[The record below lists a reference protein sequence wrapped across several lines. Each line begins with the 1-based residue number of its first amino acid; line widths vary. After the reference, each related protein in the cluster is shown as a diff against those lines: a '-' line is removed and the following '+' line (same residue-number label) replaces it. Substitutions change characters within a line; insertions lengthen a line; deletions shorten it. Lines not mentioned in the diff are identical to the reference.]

1 MPATLPAPVR
11 LSAAKATLEL
21 PFRIPAK
28 EWFSLREVAA
38 LSGMS
43 ESYVEKKFD
52 EGKSLSGHVHNGGK
66 GARDTK
72 RIPRVW
78 FILWMIETAEYDD
91 ASLGDALTSCLKN
104 VSAPILLRIASS
116 CHRFVAEK
124 EKR

>member
-1 MPATLPAPVR
+1 MAATLSATVR
-11 LSAAKATLEL
+11 SSAAKATLEL

-52 EGKSLSGHVHNGGK
+52 EGKILSGHVHNGGS
-66 GARDTK
+66 GARETK

-78 FILWMIETAEYDD
+78 FIAFMLNTAGYDD
-91 ASLGDALTSCLKN
+91 VSLGHALLSCLKHIPLE
-104 VSAPILLRIASS
+104 SRIWIESECRRLNTAKS
-116 CHRFVAEK
+116 
-124 EKR
+124 